1 MVPTKAQAITA
12 IMLPALVVAFSC
24 SAAFAQA
31 KPMQYQQLPS
41 EVRKYA
47 DDVHRSCKEQDD
59 QSQPLDLM
67 QGITVLDLDG
77 SGARDFLVDAETLC
91 NSSIKGGNC
100 SNRGCDLKIWK
111 QTGQRSWR
119 VMFDQHV
126 SRKFVSTNEKDRLNL
141 IALSTFAGSPQC
153 EPERGKQYTSGQM
166 CDVLVRYKNGNM
178 IYEKIK

>member
-1 MVPTKAQAITA
+1 MKPIKAQAIA
-12 IMLPALVVAFSC
+12 AAALSALVVYYSC

-31 KPMQYQQLPS
+31 KSMQYQELPS
-41 EVRKYA
+41 EIRKYA

-59 QSQPLDLM
+59 SSQPYDLM
-67 QGITVLDLDG
+67 QGIMVLDLDG
-77 SGARDFLVDAETLC
+77 SGARDLIVDAEALC
-91 NSSIKGGNC
+91 NSWIKGGNC

-119 VMFDQHV
+119 IVFDQHV
-126 SRKFVSTNEKDRLNL
+126 SRKFISTNEKDRLNL
-141 IALSTFAGSPQC
+141 MALSIFAGSPQC